1 MPNSSNARVVLVVA
15 SLAIFLAGLM
25 GSSVNIALPAIG
37 RQFGVG
43 AVAVGWVT
51 TAYLLAVAVGL
62 LPLGRLADLH
72 GRSRAFTAGA
82 ATYTAASLLC
92 AMAPSYGFLVG
103 FRALQGLG
111 GAMVVGT
118 STALV
123 SSAFPPEKRGRALGW
138 NTAAVYTG
146 LSLGPFLGGIFTTRL
161 GWRSLFVANAP
172 LGLLVVI
179 LAVWRIRD
187 ESIESRGGRFDLLGA
202 VIYAAGIAALMIGLT
217 DLPARLGIVL
227 LLLGIGILVGFG
239 VREHHHESPLLDLR
253 LFRSNRTLTLS
264 NLAALANYAA
274 TAAVGFLL
282 SLYLQ
287 YNRGLS
293 AEGAGLVLIA
303 QPILQAIFSPL
314 AGRMS
319 DHIPPRI
326 VASVGMAMTTVGLGI
341 FTLLRSDTPIPLL
354 VAILAWLG
362 LSFALFSAP
371 NTNAVMGSVDPRF
384 YGVASGSLATMR
396 ALGQM
401 ASMAVAM
408 LLLSVYVGSSAIT
421 EANAPQ
427 FLTSARVAFAIF
439 SCLCLL
445 GVFAS
450 LARGSSCTPT
460 AHHASTSAGTPRS

>member
-1 MPNSSNARVVLVVA
+1 MPNSSNARFVLVVA

-82 ATYTAASLLC
+82 VTYTAASLLC
-92 AMAPSYGFLVG
+92 AVAPSYGFLVG

-123 SSAFPPEKRGRALGW
+123 ASAFPPEERGRALGW

-187 ESIESRGGRFDLLGA
+187 ESTEFRGARFDLPGA
-202 VIYAAGIAALMIGLT
+202 LIYGAGIASLMIGFAG
-217 DLPARLGIVL
+217 LPALSSVGL
-227 LLLGIGILVGFG
+227 LLLGAATLVAFG
-239 VREHHHESPLLDLR
+239 VWQLHTRSPLLDLR
-253 LFRSNRTLTLS
+253 LFQTNRTLALS
-264 NLAALANYAA
+264 NLAAFANYAA

-287 YNRGLS
+287 HNRGLT
-293 AEGAGLVLIA
+293 AEEAGLTLIA
-303 QPILQAIFSPL
+303 QPVLQALFSPL

-319 DHIPPRI
+319 DRIPPRV
-326 VASVGMAMTTVGLGI
+326 VASVGMAMTALGLGLL
-341 FTLLRSDTPIPLL
+341 TLLRPDTPIPLL

-371 NTNAVMGSVDPRF
+371 NTNAVMGSVDRHL

-401 ASMAVAM
+401 TSMAVAM
-408 LLLSVYVGSSAIT
+408 LLLSLYVGSSAIN
-421 EANAPQ
+421 EANAAQ
-427 FLTSARVAFAIF
+427 FLASTRVAFAVF
-439 SCLCLL
+439 AGLCLL

-450 LARGSSCTPT
+450 LARGAGSAPSARP
-460 AHHASTSAGTPRS
+460 ASTSADTTRS